1 MNEKF
6 QRVGFC
12 KNWEVS
18 DGGVTYGGDIYA
30 FDTLKKISPA
40 PIPPTIAT
48 NGVATVE
55 TKSAKVLNCGY
66 KRADRERAERA
77 IEFLKSKVD
86 ALALSSKPGIKYSLD
101 GARGRHMD
109 VYEDRVCITTDVTI
123 GSLIAG
129 NVTDGSKEIY
139 FSDVIGVQAKAP
151 SITLGYIQFE
161 TASIMMN
168 NGGDNFFNENTF
180 TYNESD
186 LPNGLA
192 DEVVKFVK
200 EKVAELKKTK
210 NSPVVVQAS
219 SSADELK
226 KFKELLDMGAITEE
240 EFNAKKKELLGL

>member
-1 MNEKF
+1 MNENFKAIAL
-6 QRVGFC
+6 C
-12 KNWEVS
+12 KSWGVS
-18 DGGVTYGGDIYA
+18 DEGFTYGDEFYT
-30 FDTLKKISPA
+30 FDLLKKVKESPV
-40 PIPPTIAT
+40 PPTLMT

-55 TKSAKVLNCGY
+55 TKNSKVMNCAY
-66 KRADRERAERA
+66 KKNDRERAEYA
-77 IEFLKSKVD
+77 IDFLVNKTK
-86 ALALSSKPGIKYSLD
+86 ALDLSSKPGIKYSLD

-123 GSLIAG
+123 GSLFTG

-192 DEVVKFVK
+192 DEVVRFVK
-200 EKVAELKKTK
+200 EKVAEFKKAK
-210 NSPVVVQAS
+210 NSTVVMQAS